1 MKKYIYSFMLI
12 AAGAALLSN
21 SAGRG
26 TVSGQGA
33 AGAPGD
39 GLTCASSN
47 CHGSAGP
54 FAVDLQIVLVKDGEE
69 VTEYR
74 PGETYSMFI
83 AVEATVG
90 SPTRYGF
97 QMTVVTDADNSG
109 AGSLSDVSSN
119 AKSLTLNG
127 RTYLEHNGPS
137 NLDEFSALWTSPEA
151 GTGDVT
157 VFAAGIAANGNGGT
171 SGDTG
176 VIGSM
181 TFKEMDLSN
190 IKVLTEDEMSFS
202 PNPTMD
208 IIKIDTKL
216 NQHMVYDVIS
226 IDGMKMASGIVANNA
241 IDMSNLLNGMYIVSV
256 RGEGFIYRQKIY
268 KI

>member
-1 MKKYIYSFMLI
+1 MKKYIYSFMLV
-12 AAGAALLSN
+12 AAGATLLSN
-21 SAGRG
+21 SIGRG
-26 TVSGQGA
+26 TASGQGA

-74 PGETYSMFI
+74 PGETYSMVI

-90 SPTRYGF
+90 SPSRYGF
-97 QMTVVTDADNSG
+97 QMTAVTDADNSG
-109 AGSLSDVSSN
+109 AGAFSDVSSN
-119 AKSLTLNG
+119 AKPLTLNG

-137 NLDEFSALWTSPEA
+137 NLDEFSATWIAPEA

-171 SGDTG
+171 SGDSG

-181 TFKEMDLSN
+181 TFTEMDLSN
-190 IKVLTEDEMSFS
+190 IKVLTEDEMLFS
-202 PNPTMD
+202 PNPAWD
-208 IIKIDTKL
+208 IIKMDTKL
-216 NQHMVYDVIS
+216 NQSMVYDVVS
-226 IDGMKMASGIVANNA
+226 INGAKVASGIVENNA
-241 IDMSNLLNGMYIVSV
+241 IDISNLINGMYIVSV
-256 RGEGFIYRQKIY
+256 SGEDFIYRQKIY
-268 KI
+268 KR